1 MDSHVIFNES
11 INLTNVNCIK
21 NRLVELINTD
31 TKISVQLNADCVPD
45 LAGMQLLASMSH
57 TLSDNENL
65 KIFIDD
71 ELRSYFLRYG
81 FNCLA
86 TF

>member
-1 MDSHVIFNES
+1 MESHVIFNES
-11 INLTNVNCIK
+11 FNLTNVNRIK
-21 NRLVELINTD
+21 ASLVEMMKSRQ
-31 TKISVQLNADCVPD
+31 KISVQLNADNLPD

-57 TLSDNENL
+57 SLSENDNL
-65 KIFIDD
+65 SITIDD

-86 TF
+86 AF